1 MSSDNLE
8 VMASAE
14 QVVNSLSLRIA
25 LQAAVAEVITP
36 AMQELFDGFET
47 SLAELDNRVTQL
59 ERDR

>member
-14 QVVNSLSLRIA
+14 QIVNSLSLRIA

-47 SLAELDNRVTQL
+47 SLAQLDSRVTQL